1 MNYRPEERF
10 EVIRQ
15 AYQGLFEL
23 VKPMMFDRY
32 ADFIDAY
39 AEIQED
45 EREEIYR
52 QITDG
57 EETVM
62 TVMLAQYIKDKG
74 FKEGIQQGIEQG
86 VQQGIQQGV
95 QQGIQQGVQQGIQQG
110 VQQGIQQG
118 VQQGIQQGVQQG
130 RYVLLERILTRRFG
144 TLPDWAQQRLKA
156 APSEQLDR
164 WAERVLE
171 AESLQGVITE

>member
-1 MNYRPEERF
+1 MLTRKFR
-10 EVIRQ
+10 RRS
-15 AYQGLFEL
+15 G
-23 VKPMMFDRY
+23 K
-32 ADFIDAY
+32 
-39 AEIQED
+39 
-45 EREEIYR
+45 IYR

-74 FKEGIQQGIEQG
+74 FKEGIQQGIQQG
-86 VQQGIQQGV
+86 VLQGIQQG
-95 QQGIQQGVQQGIQQG
+95 I
-110 VQQGIQQG
+110 
-118 VQQGIQQGVQQG
+118 QQG

-144 TLPDWAQQRLKA
+144 TLPDWAQQRLKT
-156 APSEQLDR
+156 APSELLDR